1 MATPYSQQYP
11 LGTPTLSGN
20 SITVD
25 LMLKEPTRINQYISD
40 IALKK
45 YFADRIFR
53 TGGGVTGGA
62 LLYSQLI
69 ANDLFATRGVQEV
82 APGAEFPEVTFD
94 RPAPKVATVKKIG
107 GKFRVTDEAR
117 DRNDLSTIETEG
129 RKLGNTITKD
139 LHQRAIAELEA
150 SITAIG
156 SDVQITG
163 VSWADAAALTL
174 TTTANSAQP
183 AADFAK
189 AQLKAETF
197 ELGGTFDL
205 WIVNPQEM
213 SNFQITYGD
222 RWRDVLTNNGV
233 DMIASNVVTAG
244 TAYVVEE
251 RMVGEFR
258 TEQPLT
264 TVTWR
269 DEATESTWTQTS
281 IRPVF
286 AVTNPYSIL
295 KVTGLAA

>member
-1 MATPYSQQYP
+1 MATAYSQQYP
-11 LGTPTLSGN
+11 LGAPTLSGN

-62 LLYSQLI
+62 LLYSQLT

-94 RPAPKVATVKKIG
+94 RPAPLVATVKKIG

-117 DRNDLSTIETEG
+117 DRNDLSSIETEG

-139 LHQRAIAELEA
+139 LHQRALSTLEA
-150 SITAIG
+150 SVTAIG
-156 SDVQITG
+156 ADVQMTG
-163 VSWADAAALTL
+163 INWAAAAALTL
-174 TTTANSAQP
+174 TTMANSAQP

-189 AQLKAETF
+189 AQLKAEVF

-222 RWRDVLTNNGV
+222 RWRDVLTNNGI

-244 TAYVVEE
+244 SAYVVEE

-258 TEQPLT
+258 TEQPLN

-295 KVTGLAA
+295 KVTGLAG

>member
-1 MATPYSQQYP
+1 MATAYSQQYP
-11 LGTPTLSGN
+11 LGAPTLSGN

-62 LLYSQLI
+62 LLYSQLT
-69 ANDLFATRGVQEV
+69 ANGLFATRGVQEV

-94 RPAPKVATVKKIG
+94 RPAPLVATVKKIG

-117 DRNDLSTIETEG
+117 DRNDLSSIETEG

-139 LHQRAIAELEA
+139 LHQRALSTLEA
-150 SITAIG
+150 SVTAIG
-156 SDVQITG
+156 ADVQMTG
-163 VSWADAAALTL
+163 INWAAAAALTL
-174 TTTANSAQP
+174 TTMANSAQP

-189 AQLKAETF
+189 AQLKAEVF

-222 RWRDVLTNNGV
+222 RWRDVLTNNGI

-244 TAYVVEE
+244 SAYVVEE

-258 TEQPLT
+258 TEQPLN

-295 KVTGLAA
+295 KVTGLAG

>member
-1 MATPYSQQYP
+1 MATAYSQQYP
-11 LGTPTLSGN
+11 LGAPTLSGN

-45 YFADRIFR
+45 YYADRIFR

-62 LLYSQLI
+62 LLYSQLT

-117 DRNDLSTIETEG
+117 DRNDLSSIETEG
-129 RKLGNTITKD
+129 RKLGNTITRE

-156 SDVQITG
+156 SDVQMTG
-163 VSWADAAALTL
+163 VSWLDAAALTL

-244 TAYVVEE
+244 SAYVVEE

-258 TEQPLT
+258 TEQPLN

-295 KVTGLAA
+295 KVTGLAS

>member
-1 MATPYSQQYP
+1 MATAYSQQYP
-11 LGTPTLSGN
+11 LGAPTLSGN

-62 LLYSQLI
+62 LLYSQLT

-82 APGAEFPEVTFD
+82 APGAEFPEVSFD

-117 DRNDLSTIETEG
+117 DRNDLSSIETEG

-139 LHQRAIAELEA
+139 LHQRALSTLEA
-150 SITAIG
+150 SVTAIG
-156 SDVQITG
+156 ADVQMTG
-163 VSWADAAALTL
+163 INWAAAAALTL
-174 TTTANSAQP
+174 TTMANSAQP

-189 AQLKAETF
+189 AQLKAEVF

-222 RWRDVLTNNGV
+222 RWRDVLTNNGI

-244 TAYVVEE
+244 SAYVVEE

-258 TEQPLT
+258 TEQPLN

-295 KVTGLAA
+295 KVTGLAG